1 MKQNRG
7 IILIVALI
15 VVVAGAAVLLSSGQL
30 AGVQESLGLNVTG
43 ALAGKPTVE
52 ASGTIEAEEVSITG
66 EVGGQVTDV
75 LADEG
80 NVVKAGDVLVRLD
93 EALVLARM
101 GEAHAAIRVAQANLE
116 EVKAGARPEE
126 IAGAEATLAQ
136 AQAARDGAKRAWEL
150 AQEMLDN
157 PLELDAQ
164 IHNARNK
171 LTLAEKGVE
180 QAQAAIKLAEVQR
193 DQYKNDLSDQ
203 GKTSYRAG
211 QLQVQAAEAG
221 LAAAQAAHDGARI
234 ALNGLSAMRADPIAI
249 RTQVNQAQAEYESA
263 VANAEAAQA
272 ALDTLLAG
280 PSDEEI
286 AVAEAQVQQ
295 AEAALGLLEVQRD
308 KLTLYAPRNGMITT
322 RNVHTGETVRP
333 GSTLMTLADLSEVT
347 LKVFVPETQIGLV
360 KLGQAVRVT
369 VDSYPGQVFEGQVSY
384 ISPRAEFT
392 PKNVQT
398 KEERVNTVFAVKV
411 AIPNPDMHLKPGMP
425 ADAVMGR

>member
-221 LAAAQAAHDGARI
+221 LAAAQAAHDK
-234 ALNGLSAMRADPIAI
+234 M
-249 RTQVNQAQAEYESA
+249 
-263 VANAEAAQA
+263 
-272 ALDTLLAG
+272 
-280 PSDEEI
+280 
-286 AVAEAQVQQ
+286 
-295 AEAALGLLEVQRD
+295 QRF
-308 KLTLYAPRNGMITT
+308 
-322 RNVHTGETVRP
+322 VR
-333 GSTLMTLADLSEVT
+333 MNR
-347 LKVFVPETQIGLV
+347 K
-360 KLGQAVRVT
+360 
-369 VDSYPGQVFEGQVSY
+369 
-384 ISPRAEFT
+384 
-392 PKNVQT
+392 
-398 KEERVNTVFAVKV
+398 
-411 AIPNPDMHLKPGMP
+411 
-425 ADAVMGR
+425 